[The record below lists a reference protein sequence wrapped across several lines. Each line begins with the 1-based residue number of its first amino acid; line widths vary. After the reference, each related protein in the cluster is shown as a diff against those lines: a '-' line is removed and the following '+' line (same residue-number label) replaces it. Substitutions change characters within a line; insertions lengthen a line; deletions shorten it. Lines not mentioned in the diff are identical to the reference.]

1 MVFIY
6 VFSLSFSADGTV
18 WNFWFGHNFLCRVFF
33 LLINIHIF
41 PLKSLYLIVC
51 RYRCETSTHFSSI
64 TLFFLYICFRF
75 VFLCPLL
82 SSLSNSASHSSGFG
96 NFCFLPF
103 HLFLSVCC
111 SSTFALFCAFFWI
124 ICFWYIKRSIKHV
137 LQKAIVM
144 VALNEFCLLH
154 LWQSFIFVHCIDLCS
169 I

>member
-1 MVFIY
+1 MV
-6 VFSLSFSADGTV
+6 LSETFGL
-18 WNFWFGHNFLCRVFF
+18 GHNFLCCVF
-33 LLINIHIF
+33 LWLINIPIF

-82 SSLSNSASHSSGFG
+82 SSISNSASRSSGFG

-103 HLFLSVCC
+103 HLFLSVCF

-124 ICFWYIKRSIKHV
+124 ICCRYIKRSIKHI
-137 LQKAIVM
+137 LLKAIVM
-144 VALNEFCLLH
+144 VALNESCLLH
-154 LWQSFIFVHCIDLCS
+154 L
-169 I
+169 